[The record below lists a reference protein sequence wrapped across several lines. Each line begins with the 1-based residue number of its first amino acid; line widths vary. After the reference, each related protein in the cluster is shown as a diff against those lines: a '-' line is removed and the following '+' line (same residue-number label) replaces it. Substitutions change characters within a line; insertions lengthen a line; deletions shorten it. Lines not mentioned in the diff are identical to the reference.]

1 MDFPIV
7 DLCLV
12 KARTARGD
20 IDGHALAHA
29 VVVEEVA
36 LDDLALVAEG
46 HEELL
51 ESLRR
56 VRLHDVP
63 QDGALSDVYHRLRS
77 ELGLLGQ
84 ARAEASGQD
93 HNLHAATSLPMG
105 SVFCLWLATVAEYPT
120 AHQKRNV
127 TEKSDHTSLV
137 SVIGISTRPPTAA
150 TTGSALATQRP
161 WATHNHSPPTH

>member
-46 HEELL
+46 DEELL

-63 QDGALSDVYHRLRS
+63 QDGALSDVDHRLRS
-77 ELGLLGQ
+77 ELGLLGH
-84 ARAEASGQD
+84 ARAAASGQD
-93 HNLHAATSLPMG
+93 HDFHAATSLPMG
-105 SVFCLWLATVAEYPT
+105 SVFCLWLATVAQYPPP
-120 AHQKRNV
+120 
-127 TEKSDHTSLV
+127 
-137 SVIGISTRPPTAA
+137 PPTRNA
-150 TTGSALATQRP
+150 TTNT
-161 WATHNHSPPTH
+161 